1 MSIET
6 GFKII
11 GSAGQTVDGREI
23 QKEWL
28 TDAVETYDPS
38 IYEAVINFN
47 HYPKTWFGSFGKVLK
62 LKLGKN
68 AAGDTSLLANLEP
81 NEKLISISK
90 QEYIYTSME
99 IDTNFRNTGKSYL
112 VGLAITYDPASVGTE
127 QLKFSNDKLIEN
139 GIYKLSDNKNI
150 DEIVVTNFEKIN
162 ISDLN
167 DPSDEHAI
175 IRYLKNLINRDDKK
189 FETEEKNMSAI
200 DQKTAEALIS
210 SLSSFSEKLNNFSQG
225 EQQPKHDDDKTKVLS
240 DLEPLLKKYGLNISE
255 APKEEDK
262 ITELSKK
269 IDELSKKFSVEAP
282 LKDDDHQEKDNVA
295 LKSIQSEL
303 VKLSSSLQKAL
314 GEQSGTDEDEQH
326 NGANSDLV

>member
-99 IDTNFRNTGKSYL
+99 IDTNFRNSGKSYL

-127 QLKFSNDKLIEN
+127 QLKFSTDKLVEN

-175 IRYLKNLINRDDKK
+175 IRYLKKLINRDDKK
-189 FETEEKNMSAI
+189 IETEEQNMSAI
-200 DQKTAEALIS
+200 NQETAEALIS
-210 SLSSFSEKLNNFSQG
+210 SLSSFSEKLNSFSKN
-225 EQQPKHDDDKTKVLS
+225 EQQPNNDDKTKVIS
-240 DLEPLLKKYGLNISE
+240 ELEPLLKKYGLSISE

-262 ITELSKK
+262 ITELSNK
-269 IDELSKKFSVEAP
+269 IDDLAKKFNGETP
-282 LKDDDHQEKDNVA
+282 PKDDANPKNDNA
-295 LKSIQSEL
+295 DIESIKSEL
-303 VKLSSSLQKAL
+303 AKLSSTLKEAL
-314 GEQSGTDEDEQH
+314 GEQDATPPSDQIS
-326 NGANSDLV
+326 GANSDLV